1 MRAALPARC
10 GGIQKEAVRQKRQIT
25 AQAQRA
31 GATSG
36 KPQSLQAILL
46 NKRKLLL
53 GKFLLR
59 MTVMTTE
66 MVNSVSLSL

>member
-36 KPQSLQAILL
+36 NLRESSGDTSEQA
-46 NKRKLLL
+46 
-53 GKFLLR
+53 
-59 MTVMTTE
+59 
-66 MVNSVSLSL
+66 